1 MGIKGIKALYCIE
14 DEMSLMPDEQNFDDE
29 DVTAALA
36 RTTQDGP
43 GFGEENELP
52 PSDFDSFATD
62 EVENNH
68 DGDNE
73 PAVEGSED
81 K

>member
-1 MGIKGIKALYCIE
+1 MGIKGIHALYHIE
-14 DEMSLMPDEQNFDDE
+14 DETHLMPDEKNFDDE

-43 GFGEENELP
+43 GFDSEAELP
-52 PSDFDSFATD
+52 ESDFDSFATD
-62 EVENNH
+62 NVENDH
-68 DGDNE
+68 DGHN
-73 PAVEGSED
+73 VGSDEETV